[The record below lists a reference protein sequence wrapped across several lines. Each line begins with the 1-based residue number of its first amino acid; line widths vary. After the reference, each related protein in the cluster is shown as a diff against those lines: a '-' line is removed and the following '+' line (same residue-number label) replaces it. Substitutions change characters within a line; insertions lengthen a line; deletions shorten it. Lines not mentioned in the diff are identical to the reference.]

1 MEKIVILGSGPAG
14 LTAAIY
20 TQRAGLSPLVVE
32 GGSPMGL
39 LAQAAR
45 VDNYPGVPVG
55 TSGFELMLAMHN
67 QAEALGVRFEY
78 EEVVSINP
86 LENNEG
92 FSLRLSSGG
101 TLESE
106 AVLLAMGASPKPIEI
121 AGAKELEGRGVSHC
135 AVCDGMF
142 FKGKTVAVVGDGE
155 AALVDAEY
163 LAGVCNKVLVINK
176 HSSFTAPE
184 AAIARVN
191 VLEKVSLLT
200 ETLAVEILP
209 EEGKKNVGGIKLR
222 NLKTGGEYVEQ
233 VPGVFIAKG
242 GGRSPNSLWLNGLVE
257 LDSDGFVVGNES
269 KTSKN
274 GVFVAGDLLSGSI
287 KQAVIAAASGCEAAF
302 AIAKFLKNKV

>member
-78 EEVVSINP
+78 EEIVSINP
-86 LENNEG
+86 LENNKG
-92 FSLRLSSGG
+92 FSLRLSSGE

-121 AGAKELEGRGVSHC
+121 PGAKELEGRGVSHC

-176 HSSFTAPE
+176 HSSFTAPQ

-191 VLEKVSLLT
+191 VLENVSLLT

-257 LDSDGFVVGNES
+257 LDSNGFVVGNES
-269 KTSKN
+269 KTSQK

>member
-86 LENNEG
+86 LENNKG
-92 FSLRLSSGG
+92 FSLRLSSGE

-142 FKGKTVAVVGDGE
+142 FKGKTVTVVGDGE
-155 AALVDAEY
+155 AALIDAEY

-191 VLEKVSLLT
+191 VLENVTLLT

-233 VPGVFIAKG
+233 VSGVFIAKG

-257 LDSDGFVVGNES
+257 LDSEGFVVGNES
-269 KTSKN
+269 KTSQK

>member
-86 LENNEG
+86 LENNKG
-92 FSLRLSSGG
+92 FSLRLSSGE
-101 TLESE
+101 TIESE

-121 AGAKELEGRGVSHC
+121 PGAKELEGRGVSHC

-163 LAGVCNKVLVINK
+163 LAGVCDKVLVINK
-176 HSSFTAPE
+176 HSSFTASQ
-184 AAIARVN
+184 AAISRVN
-191 VLEKVSLLT
+191 VLENVSLLT

-257 LDSDGFVVGNES
+257 LDSDGFVVGKES
-269 KTSKN
+269 KTSQK

>member
-1 MEKIVILGSGPAG
+1 
-14 LTAAIY
+14 
-20 TQRAGLSPLVVE
+20 
-32 GGSPMGL
+32 MGL

-78 EEVVSINP
+78 EEVVSIDP

-92 FSLRLSSGG
+92 FSLRLSSGE

-142 FKGKTVAVVGDGE
+142 FKGKTVTVVGDGE
-155 AALVDAEY
+155 AALIDAEY

-191 VLEKVSLLT
+191 VLENVSLLT

-233 VPGVFIAKG
+233 VSGVFIAKG

-257 LDSDGFVVGNES
+257 LDSEGFVVGNES
-269 KTSKN
+269 KTSQK
-274 GVFVAGDLLSGSI
+274 GVFVA
-287 KQAVIAAASGCEAAF
+287 
-302 AIAKFLKNKV
+302 